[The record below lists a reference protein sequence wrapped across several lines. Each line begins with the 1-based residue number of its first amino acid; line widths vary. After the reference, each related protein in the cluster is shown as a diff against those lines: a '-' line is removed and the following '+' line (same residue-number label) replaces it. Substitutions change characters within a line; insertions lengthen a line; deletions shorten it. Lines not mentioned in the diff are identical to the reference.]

1 MEKLTKQETAM
12 LFEKLA
18 AKYGVLD
25 RTHISEQHDYF
36 YLGKDGDDSK
46 SKFKA
51 VSRVNWMCVY
61 FDKTEKVLISQ
72 RGYNCT
78 QITKANKSH
87 DYKMRLEVY
96 EFDAF
101 LSLVKDYLGR

>member
-1 MEKLTKQETAM
+1 MAKLTKQETAT

-18 AKYGVLD
+18 TQYGVLD
-25 RTHISEQHDYF
+25 RTHKSEQHDYF
-36 YLGKDGDDSK
+36 YLGKGDDSK
-46 SKFKA
+46 AKFKV

-72 RGYNCT
+72 NGYNCMP
-78 QITKANKSH
+78 ITKANKSH
-87 DYKMRLEVY
+87 DYMMRLEVDG
-96 EFDAF
+96 FDAF